1 MGIYNFQADLRQG
14 TLAQNAVL
22 KLLHKT
28 YPKAHQIPGYF
39 KEYDIL
45 VPEINKTIE
54 VKYDFAVNRTGN
66 YFLETEFNKK
76 DEDGDIVPVEC
87 GVAYTQ
93 ADYWCEMD
101 DEVMIFMHMDALKYF
116 LRDYRIVTL
125 PPKLTSHGGKG
136 YLIKKE
142 KLLYC
147 PYAIVVDRSNP
158 DEIISL

>member
-1 MGIYNFQADLRQG
+1 MAHYNFAKDLQDG
-14 TLAQNAVL
+14 ESAQDAVL

-39 KEYDIL
+39 KEYDIHI
-45 VPEINKTIE
+45 PEIGKTIE
-54 VKYDFAVNRTGN
+54 VKYDIAVNRTGN

-76 DEDGDIVPVEC
+76 DEYGDIVPVEC

-101 DEVMIFMHMDALKYF
+101 DEYMIFIEMSALKYF

-125 PPKLTSHGGKG
+125 PPKLSSLGGKG

-147 PYAIVVDRSNP
+147 PYAIVIDRSNP
-158 DEIISL
+158 DETISL